1 MYWTDYGSVDKIE
14 RASMDGTSRT
24 VLHST
29 SLSAPYGLALDYY
42 SQTLYWTDYTLDKL
56 EASDVD
62 GTNRRL
68 LTRVNVFCPYDLSY
82 FDGQLYWG
90 DFCNHV
96 IYTTST
102 DSPNSVSTLVST
114 SSSDPYR
121 LQVISK
127 EGQPI
132 NGNCLL

>member
-1 MYWTDYGSVDKIE
+1 MYWTDYGSLDRIE
-14 RASMDGTSRT
+14 RASMDGTSRI

-42 SQTLYWTDYTLDKL
+42 SQTLYWIDYTLDNL
-56 EASDVD
+56 EASDVN

-68 LTRVNVFCPYDLSY
+68 LTRVSVVCPYDLSY
-82 FDGQLYWG
+82 FDGKLYWG
-90 DFCNHV
+90 DHCNHF
-96 IYTTST
+96 IYSTST
-102 DSPNSVSTLVST
+102 SLPSSVSTLTST
-114 SSSDPYR
+114 GSDPYR

-132 NGNCLL
+132 NGQ